1 MQSVGAHIAAW
12 GDRWPHLGY
21 GLPEVPSERPPI
33 TWPQTALR
41 VSAQFAFGADPEG
54 DPASWSWTDVSDRLM
69 TEDGVTVVTGRRNET
84 STMDPSSISC
94 SFTNFDGY
102 LTPRNPASPWPL
114 RRNTPF
120 RFAVNPG
127 SGMIERFSGFVS
139 VVEPRWLDKAQRIG
153 IIRLEAAGITRR
165 LGQGQTPLKSPIY
178 RVVMSPSNA
187 TTVAHRVAYWP
198 CEDASRSTQV
208 ASAVPGNQP
217 LSITG
222 NVSFANYNG
231 VPGSESLLTLSDGAE
246 LVGTIPSY
254 TSSEHKFTTIWAFD
268 EDVVANGTN
277 LIELYGSGTI
287 DTWKLVYSVGGG
299 LKLEGYANGV
309 LIDSVG
315 PGAFGANGV
324 PFLTSIEVTQSGS
337 NIGVVLFAQRITPD
351 DPDNG
356 GILSDTFTSRTVGR
370 LTGFTI
376 APGGGLADVSVG
388 HVTALKDTS
397 ALGGTTSD
405 IKQAIYGWSGEMAG
419 DRLERL
425 GAEEGVTITVD
436 SGVTEEMSEQSTGT
450 LIDLLRECE
459 AADHGMLVEHG
470 FGLRYIPRVV
480 RRNAPIALPIDV
492 PSGQLAE
499 EPKPI
504 EDDQGIRN
512 DVKAT
517 RPGGSSARYEDT
529 AHIATDGRYDHDA
542 QVNVPDEDL
551 DHHAEWLAHLG
562 TVDEM
567 RYPQLQLNLAAPRSG
582 NLIEPYATTGLGGRA
597 RVTNLPAAFLPN
609 GVDVFVEGYTET
621 FGPYAWDV
629 VANCSPARPH
639 EVFTIASTT
648 FGRVNTG
655 GSTLSAAIGSGDT
668 SLSVASS
675 GALWTTSAADL
686 PLDIE
691 VISTGATDGERMTVT
706 AISGASSPQTF
717 TVTRSVNGVVMSHV
731 SGSTVRLWRPGQVS
745 L

>member
-33 TWPQTALR
+33 TWPQTAMR
-41 VSAQFAFGADPEG
+41 VRAAFAFGADPEG
-54 DPASWSWTDVSDRLM
+54 DPDEWSWTDVSDRLM

-94 SFTNFDGY
+94 SLTNFDGY

-139 VVEPRWLDKAQRIG
+139 SVEPRWLDKAQRIPV
-153 IIRLEAAGITRR
+153 IRLEAGGITRR

-187 TTVAHRVAYWP
+187 TTVAHRLAYWP
-198 CEDASRSTQV
+198 CEDASRSTQI

-217 LSITG
+217 LTITG

-246 LVGTIPSY
+246 LTGVIPSY
-254 TSSEHKFTTIWAFD
+254 TSSEHKVTTIWGAD
-268 EDVVANGTN
+268 AEVIPNGTN
-277 LIELYGSGTI
+277 MMELYGTGTI
-287 DTWKLVYSVGGG
+287 DTWKLVFTVGGG
-299 LKLEGYANGV
+299 LKIEGYANGV
-309 LIDSVG
+309 QINAVG
-315 PGAFGANGV
+315 PLAFGVDGV
-324 PFLTSIEVTQSGS
+324 PFLTSMELTQTGG
-337 NIGVVLFAQRITPD
+337 NINCRVYAQRITPD
-351 DPDNG
+351 DPDVG
-356 GILSDTFTSRTVGR
+356 SFGEVTFTGRTVGR
-370 LTGFTI
+370 ITGFTI

-388 HVTALKDTS
+388 HVTAVKDTS
-397 ALGGTTSD
+397 ALGGTNSGLPA
-405 IKQAIYGWSGEMAG
+405 AIYGHAGETAA
-419 DRLERL
+419 ERL
-425 GAEEGVTITVD
+425 ARLGDEEGVSVTVD
-436 SGVTEEMSEQSTGT
+436 SGATEEMSVQSTLT
-450 LIDLLRECE
+450 LVDLFRECE

-480 RRNAPIALPIDV
+480 RRNAPVALPIDV
-492 PSGQLAE
+492 PTGQLAD

-529 AHIATDGRYDHDA
+529 DHIATDGRYDHDA

-597 RVTNLPAAFLPN
+597 QVTNLPAAHIPN
-609 GVDVFVEGYTET
+609 GLDVFVEGYTET
-621 FGPYAWDV
+621 IGPYAWDV

-639 EVFTIASTT
+639 EVWTVASNT
-648 FGRVNTG
+648 FGRVDTG
-655 GSTLSAAIGSGDT
+655 GATLSAAIDADDT

-691 VISTGATDGERMTVT
+691 VINTGATEGERMRVT
-706 AISGASSPQTF
+706 AISGASSPQAL
-717 TVTRSVNGVVMSHV
+717 TVTRSINGVAVAHA
-731 SGSTVRLWRPGQVS
+731 SGSTVRLWRPGQIS